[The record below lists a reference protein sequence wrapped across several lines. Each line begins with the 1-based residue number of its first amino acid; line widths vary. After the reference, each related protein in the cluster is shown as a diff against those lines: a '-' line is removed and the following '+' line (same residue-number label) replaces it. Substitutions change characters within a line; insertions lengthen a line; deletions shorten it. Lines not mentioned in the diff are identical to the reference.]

1 MYTALNKIIYL
12 VSLIVIVQI
21 INQLTIEHDQ
31 IFMDIPLGTNLFMVI
46 LLMKTLNFPISYWGQ
61 KQYMKHMKLINKF
74 IW

>member
-12 VSLIVIVQI
+12 VSLIVIAQT

-31 IFMDIPLGTNLFMVI
+31 RFMDIPLGTNLFMMI
-46 LLMKTLNFPISYWGQ
+46 LLIKMLNFPISYWGQ
-61 KQYMKHMKLINKF
+61 KQYMKHMKLIKKF